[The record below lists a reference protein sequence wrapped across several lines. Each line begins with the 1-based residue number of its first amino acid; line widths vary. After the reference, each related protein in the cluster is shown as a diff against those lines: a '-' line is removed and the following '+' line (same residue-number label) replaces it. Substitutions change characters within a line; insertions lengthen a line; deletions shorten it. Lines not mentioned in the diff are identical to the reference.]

1 MIRLFV
7 GYDRS
12 EPVIF
17 NTFAHSV
24 IKKATKPVAITPIS
38 LDHLDGIFTRERN
51 KLQSTEFSFSRFLV
65 PYLCDYKGWAIFT
78 DNDFIARDDI
88 AKLWSLRNDKYAVM
102 CVKHD
107 HAPEEMHKFKGAT
120 QTQYE
125 KKNWSSLIMFNNAKC
140 KALTPDYVN
149 EATGLQLHQFK
160 WLGDDSLI
168 GEIPETWNHLVG
180 YTPYDETKL
189 PSMLHYT
196 EGGPFYY
203 DYKDTQFA
211 DLWFNEFVD
220 SNTGEMSCAD
230 MTEEAMKY
238 TQRNIN
244 IKKTGTIG

>member
-38 LDHLDGIFTRERN
+38 LDHLEGIFTRERN

-125 KKNWSSLIMFNNAKC
+125 KKNWSSAMLINCEKC
-140 KALTPDYVN
+140 TKLTPEYVN
-149 EATGLQLHQFK
+149 TATGLELHQFK
-160 WLGDDSLI
+160 WLENDGLI
-168 GEIPETWNHLVG
+168 GDIPLHWNYLVD
-180 YTPYDETKL
+180 YYKHDDNAQFI
-189 PSMLHYT
+189 HFT
-196 EGGPFYY
+196 EGGPYFPEYG
-203 DYKDTQFA
+203 D
-211 DLWFNEFVD
+211 VD
-220 SNTGEMSCAD
+220 FSEDWYEAFIDANTGSESSA
-230 MTEEAMKY
+230 EETLKRALLRIQK
-238 TQRNIN
+238 N
-244 IKKTGTIG
+244 KKVA